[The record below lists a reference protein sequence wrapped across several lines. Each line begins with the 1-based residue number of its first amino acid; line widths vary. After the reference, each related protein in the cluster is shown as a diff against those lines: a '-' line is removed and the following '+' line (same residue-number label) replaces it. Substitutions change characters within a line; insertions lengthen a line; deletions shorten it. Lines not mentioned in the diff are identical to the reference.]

1 METLKE
7 IEKIIGNL
15 FLATN
20 SSFTGL
26 YYEEEVVF
34 FKTINKEKEKI
45 LPELISLLV
54 RKFIKSD
61 DLIGSPEYLF
71 TEGKGYAIF
80 LFNAGNNITLVTVIE
95 GKPNFSLLRLGHNKA
110 SQLLKGLSKEIPSI
124 LEEKQKVEE
133 RKRQGE
139 LKKYT
144 EGHTETPSAKTQ
156 TKQQEDQV
164 PEKQEEKRTEKQALK
179 QKETTDEEEKEKINE
194 DIKELEEIFSS
205 TSEETIDKQKKESID
220 TNEKVKEPKEVIEK
234 ILEEKQKVEE
244 REETPFP
251 SLEEILL
258 SDEALSEGVN
268 PEIVENIRLK
278 FIEGIGPVG
287 KILFKKV
294 VEKVDI
300 NLEKPY
306 RHKVEELI
314 EKLSE
319 EITVE
324 SRKEDFLK
332 NCRDLL

>member
-15 FLATN
+15 FLTTN

-80 LFNAGNNITLVTVIE
+80 LFNAGDNITLVTVIE
-95 GKPNFSLLRLGHNKA
+95 GKPNFSLLRLEHDKA

-124 LEEKQKVEE
+124 LEEKQKEEE
-133 RKRQGE
+133 RKRQEE
-139 LKKYT
+139 LKKDT
-144 EGHTETPSAKTQ
+144 EEHTEIPSAKTQ
-156 TKQQEDQV
+156 TKQQKDQI

-179 QKETTDEEEKEKINE
+179 QKETTEKEEIDE

-205 TSEETIDKQKKESID
+205 TSEETIDKQEKESID
-220 TNEKVKEPKEVIEK
+220 TNEKVQEQEEVIEE
-234 ILEEKQKVEE
+234 ILEEKQQVEE
-244 REETPFP
+244 REETP

-258 SDEALSEGVN
+258 SDEALSEEVN

-332 NCRDLL
+332 YCRDLL